1 MNVKDEGPR
10 KVDTY
15 SKVRSNSI
23 PVPLRETHMPGGKS
37 RHTVAGKTKRLRLD
51 NPVFGLK

>member
-23 PVPLRETHMPGGKS
+23 PVPLREMHMPGGGKQAYGS
-37 RHTVAGKTKRLRLD
+37 RKDKKVAFRQSSIWS
-51 NPVFGLK
+51 